1 MGINSSCVPW
11 YCRAKERHTH
21 QSFIEERQ
29 NMSETLGFIGLG
41 IMGKPMAKNLL
52 RAGYN
57 LVVYDINKTAVEELV
72 SLGAKAAIS
81 PADVTAQVEKVI
93 TMLPDGPEVEAVV
106 TGKNGILERAT
117 SNTLLIDMSSISPT
131 VTKRIAEILA
141 SKKARALDAP
151 VSGGEPGA
159 INAQLA
165 IMVGGP
171 EDLFNE
177 AKPIFAAL
185 GKSAV
190 LVGETGAGQIT
201 KLVNQILVAIHL
213 EAMGEALLLASKAGV
228 DPLKVYEAIKGGLA
242 GSNVLNAK
250 VPLVLARNFKPGFKI
265 RLHQKDLKNA
275 LEAAGNMGL
284 NLPITRKVKDMI
296 DALVCDGKGE
306 EDHGGILQYLERLNG
321 VKITGV

>member
-1 MGINSSCVPW
+1 
-11 YCRAKERHTH
+11 
-21 QSFIEERQ
+21 
-29 NMSETLGFIGLG
+29 MSETLGFIGLG

-52 RAGYN
+52 KTGYG
-57 LVVYDINKTAVEELV
+57 LVVYDINQAPVEELV
-72 SLGAKAAIS
+72 SLGAKAALS
-81 PADVTAQVEKVI
+81 PASVAAQADRII

-106 TGKNGILERAT
+106 TGENGILASAT
-117 SNTLLIDMSSISPT
+117 SRTVHIDMSSISPT
-131 VTKRIAEILA
+131 VSKRIAELLA
-141 SKKARALDAP
+141 AKGARSLDAP

-177 AKPIFAAL
+177 VKPIFAAL

-190 LVGETGAGQIT
+190 LVGNTGAGQIT
-201 KLVNQILVAIHL
+201 KLVNQILVGIHL
-213 EAMGEALLLASKAGV
+213 EAMGEALLFASKAGV

-275 LEAAGNMGL
+275 LEAAENL
-284 NLPITRKVKDMI
+284 DLKLPITEMVQDMI
-296 DALVCDGKGE
+296 NTLVRNGKDE
-306 EDHGGILQYLERLNG
+306 EDHGGILQFLEQMNG
-321 VKITGV
+321 AEIHSF

>member
-1 MGINSSCVPW
+1 M
-11 YCRAKERHTH
+11 KD
-21 QSFIEERQ
+21 
-29 NMSETLGFIGLG
+29 MLGFIGLG
-41 IMGKPMAKNLL
+41 IMGKPMAKNLIK
-52 RAGYN
+52 AGFS
-57 LVVYDINKTAVEELV
+57 LVVYDVNKAPVEELV
-72 SLGAKAAIS
+72 SLGAVAVSS
-81 PADVTAQVEKVI
+81 PAEVAARVGKII
-93 TMLPDGPEVEAVV
+93 TMLPDGPDVEAVV
-106 TGKNGILERAT
+106 SGANGSLEAAGSKT
-117 SNTLLIDMSSISPT
+117 VLIDMSSISPT
-131 VTKRIAEILA
+131 ISKRIAGMLA
-141 SKKARALDAP
+141 EKGARTLDAP

-177 AKPIFAAL
+177 AKPIFDAL

-190 LVGETGAGQIT
+190 LVGDTGAGQVT

-213 EAMGEALLLASKAGV
+213 EAMGEALLLAAKAGV

-275 LEAAGNMGL
+275 LEAADSL
-284 NLPITRKVKDMI
+284 NLDLPVTAMVQDMI
-296 DALVCDGKGE
+296 NTLVRVGKGE
-306 EDHGGILQYLERLNG
+306 EDHGGILQVLEEMNG
-321 VKITGV
+321 VQVRQK